1 MLLKEVCVENF
12 ERLPKIIGEV
22 DRIELCDNLAEGGT
36 SVSIGV
42 AKEALV
48 ISKKHKVPIMA
59 MVRPRKGNFVFSE
72 AELRSMLTDVAAY
85 RELGIDGIVF
95 GCLTADNNLDL
106 AANKAIISAA
116 QGALL
121 TFHMAFDELNEPLAA
136 IDWLAEQ
143 GVHRILTHGGPLN
156 TALSDNYDRLRQYQ
170 EYAGNRLII
179 LPGGGITK
187 DNMASVAENLAVH
200 EVHGT
205 RLV

>member
-1 MLLKEVCVENF
+1 MLLKEICVENF
-12 ERLPKIIGEV
+12 ERLSKIIEEA

-48 ISKKHKVPIMA
+48 ISKKHEVPVMA

-85 RELGIDGIVF
+85 RELGMDGIVF

-106 AANKAIISAA
+106 AANQAIISAA
-116 QGALL
+116 QGASL

-143 GVHRILTHGGPLN
+143 GVHRILTHGGPLH
-156 TALSDNYDRLRQYQ
+156 TAISDNYDRLRQYQ

-179 LPGGGITK
+179 LPGGGITTE
-187 DNMASVAENLAVH
+187 NMASVAENLDVQ